1 MFCRRDK
8 EKATSRK
15 KCFFCKS
22 PSFLLLQTNEDQG
35 RDRRGLCL
43 DHPDLFHEEVG
54 WQVQGRA
61 LVRAQ
66 ELAAWVPVPAWEEA
80 GAEAALDVRVQ
91 PDSGGIRP

>member
-1 MFCRRDK
+1 MRR
-8 EKATSRK
+8 S
-15 KCFFCKS
+15 
-22 PSFLLLQTNEDQG
+22 
-35 RDRRGLCL
+35 
-43 DHPDLFHEEVG
+43 G
-54 WQVQGRA
+54 WQVHGRA